1 MLKAV
6 TFRAEQNFKS
16 NLHAL
21 EVKSRFIDQNNANG
35 FYIGYGDE
43 LSATVIGTS
52 GIEIGSGAFLV
63 QGRMVEI
70 VSAETVSIAYEEGKV
85 GYIVCRIETNPA
97 ENVPNCTLAARTA
110 ATLSDVTLTKEDV
123 YAYNS
128 EDINKVYELAL
139 YSFGMQNTA
148 INNVVKLIS
157 GIEEISE
164 IKAIADTAKS
174 TADAAKRTADDAS
187 TAASN
192 AASTAVSAKST
203 TQAHANRLS
212 TLESGLSNLGFK

>member
-21 EVKSRFIDQNNANG
+21 EVKSRFIGQSNANG
-35 FYIGYGDE
+35 FYIGYGEE

-52 GIEIGSGAFLV
+52 GIKIGSGAFLV
-63 QGRMVEI
+63 QGRMIEI
-70 VSAETVSIAYEEGKV
+70 VSSETVSIAYEEGKV

-97 ENVPNCTLAARTA
+97 GNAENCTLTARTA
-110 ATLSDVTLTKEDV
+110 ATLSDISLTKEDV

-128 EDINKVYELAL
+128 EDTNKVYELAL
-139 YSFGMQNTA
+139 YSFGMQNTE

-157 GIEEISE
+157 GIRDFSNIKEFADETRQIAEEANSA
-164 IKAIADTAKS
+164 AINEK
-174 TADAAKRTADDAS
+174 
-187 TAASN
+187 N
-192 AASTAVSAKST
+192 T
-203 TQAHANRLS
+203 TQAHADRLD
-212 TLESGLSNLGFK
+212 TLERKLSSLGF